1 MDFYEEYKKRL
12 EKEQEKADLEPS
24 NAVESND
31 TSKNE
36 LVIKEQEN
44 KQEIKLSDLSVADVK
59 FKLDT
64 SKGYEDQAQDVAM
77 AMATAKAVQDENTAE
92 MLSGA
97 KKTELISSATEK
109 VKKAQKGVIEAETE
123 IQKAERES
131 YEGILETFGF
141 FRHLPRWLTKVIVYA
156 LTPFFILLGFII
168 GIPCG
173 FIKILIDNID
183 GIICKYEKTGER
195 SKPRIKVVIWVLL
208 ALIVVAAVCLTT
220 LACLHII

>member
-1 MDFYEEYKKRL
+1 MGFQEEYEKRL
-12 EKEQEKADLEPS
+12 QMEQQKAVLDDVEHVEREDSPNNEIVVKDNSTTQQISLGDLT
-24 NAVESND
+24 VD
-31 TSKNE
+31 K
-36 LVIKEQEN
+36 
-44 KQEIKLSDLSVADVK
+44 VK

-64 SKGYEDQAQDVAM
+64 AKGYEEQATDVAM
-77 AMATAKAVQDENTAE
+77 AMATAKAVQDETTTE

-141 FRHLPRWLTKVIVYA
+141 FRHLPHWLTKIIVYS

-173 FIKILIDNID
+173 FVKILIDNID
-183 GIICKYEKTGER
+183 GIICKYEKAGET
-195 SKPRIKVVIWVLL
+195 SKPRIKVVIWILL
-208 ALIVVAAVCLTT
+208 ALIVVGAICLTV
-220 LACLHII
+220 LGCLHII